1 MTAASQT
8 IHDALPLLRAQ
19 YAGRLRL
26 QSGELLDFISRCA
39 RGRLSEESRESARIL
54 AHSLC
59 GTGATFGFPEI
70 SDAARYLENALEC
83 QVTPDT
89 AAYVD
94 LSLSLIRVCDAAAKS
109 IEGQFDSSYNL
120 APVDTLAENEAAD
133 RPCVV
138 FVRAD
143 ETTVAVMRE
152 LLHPQADL
160 LTASDLNQM
169 AQVLALRRPAAVIFD
184 ARLNHPAVAASIE
197 AVYAE
202 ARAHELPMIAL
213 VASRREAAVAHAISQ
228 GSIRCLTGH
237 SSCEALYDTVRAIFD
252 RDRRV
257 VLIGD
262 DDAIV
267 RNIIANRFRMHGFS
281 ILGAGDGAQVVDL
294 AMRHRPSIIVLDR
307 IMPGPEGVAVL
318 QMLKTNPVTR
328 EIPVVMLTSKRRAM
342 EIKEA
347 RSAGAADYIVKPFR
361 PEHVVS
367 TCMQE
372 LGLTG

>member
-1 MTAASQT
+1 MTVASQT

-26 QSGELLDFISRCA
+26 QSGELLDFVSRCG
-39 RGRLSEESRESARIL
+39 RGRLSEEGRESARNL

-59 GTGATFGFPEI
+59 GTGTTFGFPEI

-83 QVTPDT
+83 QPTIGT

-94 LSLSLIRVCDAAAKS
+94 LSLNLIKVCDAAAKS
-109 IEGQFDSSYNL
+109 IEGQLGSGSMP
-120 APVDTLAENEAAD
+120 APVDAPAEIEPAD
-133 RPCVV
+133 RRCVV

-143 ETTVAVMRE
+143 ETTVAVLRE
-152 LLHPQADL
+152 LLHVQADV
-160 LTASDLNQM
+160 LTASDPTELAQM
-169 AQVLALRRPAAVIFD
+169 LALRRPAAVVFD
-184 ARLNHPAVAASIE
+184 ARPSDPAAAASIE
-197 AVYAE
+197 AVYTE

-213 VASRREAAVAHAISQ
+213 VASRREAAVAHAISD
-228 GSIRCLTGH
+228 GAIRCITGH
-237 SSCEALYDTVRAIFD
+237 SCCERLYDTVRAIFD

-281 ILGAGDGAQVVDL
+281 IIGAGDGAQVVDL
-294 AMRHRPSIIVLDR
+294 ALRHHPSIIVLDR

-318 QMLKTNPVTR
+318 QMLKTNPATH
-328 EIPVVMLTSKRRAM
+328 EIPVVMLTSKRRAL

-367 TCMQE
+367 TCLQE
-372 LGLTG
+372 LGLAG